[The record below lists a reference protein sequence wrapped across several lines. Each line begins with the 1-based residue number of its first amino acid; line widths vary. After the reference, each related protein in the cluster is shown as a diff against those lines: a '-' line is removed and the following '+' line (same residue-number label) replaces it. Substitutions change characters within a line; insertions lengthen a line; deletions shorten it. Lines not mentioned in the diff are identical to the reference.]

1 MEKNIRLEIFKTAAL
16 SRAFE
21 EETYKRIQNKE
32 IGSPVYMSA
41 GQEFISATLANVN
54 RKVSPKIFA
63 QHRAHSTYLAFGG
76 DMDKLILELMGD
88 PGGCA
93 GGKGGS
99 ASIHCPEI
107 SMFGHDGLMGSQVP
121 IGVGHCFVTR
131 EPTIIFMGDA
141 SAEEDYSLASI
152 GWAATKKLPI
162 LFVVE
167 DNNLSILTEKKMRR
181 SWSMTDVASGM
192 GIQCQTISDSPEKL
206 YNYAVTRNSKT
217 KLINVETNRLFW
229 HAGAGKDSDD
239 IFDRLEYEKKVLGS
253 EASEILD
260 ASRKKVKLAWNRGKE
275 TAWQSRSETR

>member
-21 EETYKRIQNKE
+21 EETYRRIKNKE

-54 RKVSPKIFA
+54 RKVHPKIFA

-76 DMDKLILELMGD
+76 DMDKLILELLGD
-88 PGGCA
+88 PRGCA

-167 DNNLSILTEKKMRR
+167 DNNLSILTKKKVRR
-181 SWSMTDVASGM
+181 SWSMADVASGM
-192 GIQCQTISDSPEKL
+192 GMQCQTIPDSPSKL
-206 YNYAVTRNSKT
+206 YNYAITKNSKP

-239 IFDRLEYEKKVLGS
+239 IFDRLEHEKDIGGKIFCD
-253 EASEILD
+253 ILD
-260 ASRKKVKLAWNRGKE
+260 ASRKKVKSAWDRGKE
-275 TAWQSRSETR
+275 IACQLHSETR